1 MGSNRAAGSG
11 RPQRQRLHHGQRER
25 RLKVWLLV
33 ATAAV
38 TLLVLGLLGHGLLQ
52 QYWLTPRRAV
62 ATVGLSEISL
72 RTLQQ
77 QTRYRRV
84 LLLNEYISYSEL
96 LQYAGEQR
104 GQLQARLDQI
114 DDQLNNPLALARQ
127 VMEELIATELVRAEA
142 SARGITVGTDEIEA
156 AANAY
161 FGYDS
166 NAESLTLAPTVVI
179 DPEPEGDPA
188 PTPFPTPTS
197 FTEAAY
203 QETYAAHLETLRT
216 DTGMNETGFRDL
228 FEQRL
233 LIGKVRDAMATELDV
248 AEEQQVHARHILL
261 SLGELETAQDVL
273 ERALAGEDFTVL
285 AAEFSADASNSK
297 TGGELGWFP
306 RGQMVAAFENAVFSA
321 ETGVIPE
328 LVATQFGLHVVEIL
342 EQGVRALPESVLEQ
356 RRRLAFDQGL
366 SERRAEESIEIL
378 DWWEALAPVEPTL
391 QDFYARLRADQG
403 AN

>member
-1 MGSNRAAGSG
+1 MGSNRVAGSG
-11 RPQRQRLHHGQRER
+11 RPQRRRRHHGQRER

-38 TLLVLGLLGHGLLQ
+38 TLIVVGLLAHGLLQ
-52 QYWLTPRRAV
+52 QYWFTPRRAV
-62 ATVGLSEISL
+62 VTVGLSEISL

-84 LLLNEYISYSEL
+84 QLLNEFITYSEL

-104 GQLQARLDQI
+104 AQLQARLDQI
-114 DDQLNNPLALARQ
+114 DDQLNDPLALARQ
-127 VMEELIATELVRAEA
+127 VIEELIATELVRAEA
-142 SARGITVGTDEIEA
+142 SARGIKVGVDEIEA

-161 FGYDS
+161 FGYNPD
-166 NAESLTLAPTVVI
+166 AESSTLVPTAVI
-179 DPEPEGDPA
+179 DPEPESDSA
-188 PTPFPTPTS
+188 PTPFLTPTP

-203 QETYAAHLETLRT
+203 QETYSAHLETLSA

-228 FEQRL
+228 FERRV
-233 LIGKVRDAMATELDV
+233 LIGKVRDAMAAERDV
-248 AEEQQVHARHILL
+248 TEQQVHARHILL
-261 SLGELETAQDVL
+261 SRDEFETAQDVL
-273 ERALAGEDFTVL
+273 ERALAGEDFTAL

-321 ETGVIPE
+321 ETGIIPE

-342 EQGVRALPESVLEQ
+342 EKGVRALPEPVLEQ
-356 RRRLAFDQGL
+356 RRQLAFDQWL
-366 SERRAEESIEIL
+366 SERRTEESIEIL
-378 DWWEALAPVEPTL
+378 DWWEALAPAEPTL
-391 QDFYARLRADQG
+391 QDFYARLRAEQG

>member
-1 MGSNRAAGSG
+1 MGGNRATGSG
-11 RPQRQRLHHGQRER
+11 RPKRRHMYRVQRER
-25 RLKVWLLV
+25 WLKVWLLV

-52 QYWLTPRRAV
+52 QYWFTPRRAV

-114 DDQLNNPLALARQ
+114 DDLLNEPVVLARQ
-127 VMEELIATELVRAEA
+127 VTEELIATELVRAEA
-142 SARGITVGTDEIEA
+142 SARGITVGVNEIEA

-161 FGYDS
+161 FGYDPD
-166 NAESLTLAPTVVI
+166 AESPTLAPTAVI
-179 DPEPEGDPA
+179 DAEPEGDPA
-188 PTPFPTPTS
+188 PTPFPTPTP

-203 QETYAAHLETLRT
+203 QETYSAHLETLSA
-216 DTGMNETGFRDL
+216 DTGMNETGFREL
-228 FEQRL
+228 FERRL
-233 LIGKVRDAMATELDV
+233 LIGKVRDAVAAELDV

-261 SLGELETAQDVL
+261 SRDEFETAQDVL
-273 ERALAGEDFTVL
+273 ERALAGEDFTAL

-321 ETGVIPE
+321 EAGVLPE
-328 LVATQFGLHVVEIL
+328 PVESQFGWHVVEVL
-342 EQGVRALPESVLEQ
+342 QNEVRALPENIFEQ
-356 RRRLAFDQGL
+356 RRRMAFDDWLAG
-366 SERRAEESIEIL
+366 RRAETDIEIL
-378 DWWEALAPVEPTL
+378 DWWEELAPAEPTL
-391 QDFYARLRADQG
+391 QDFYARLRCE
-403 AN
+403 

>member
-1 MGSNRAAGSG
+1 MGSNWAAGSG
-11 RPQRQRLHHGQRER
+11 RPQRRRMHHGKRER
-25 RLKVWLLV
+25 SLKVWLLV

-38 TLLVLGLLGHGLLQ
+38 TLLVVGLLGHGLLQ
-52 QYWLTPRRAV
+52 QYWFTPRRAV

-84 LLLNEYISYSEL
+84 QLLNEYITYSEL

-114 DDQLNNPLALARQ
+114 DDLLNEPVVLARQ
-127 VMEELIATELVRAEA
+127 VTEELIATELVRAEA
-142 SARGITVGTDEIEA
+142 SARGITVGVNEIEA

-161 FGYDS
+161 FGYDPD
-166 NAESLTLAPTVVI
+166 AESPTLAPTAVI
-179 DPEPEGDPA
+179 DAEPEGDPA
-188 PTPFPTPTS
+188 PTPFPTPTP

-203 QETYAAHLETLRT
+203 QETYSAHLETLSA
-216 DTGMNETGFRDL
+216 DTGMNETGFREL
-228 FEQRL
+228 FERRL
-233 LIGKVRDAMATELDV
+233 LIGKVRDAVAAELDV

-261 SLGELETAQDVL
+261 SRDEFETAQDVL
-273 ERALAGEDFTVL
+273 ERALAGEDFTAL

-321 ETGVIPE
+321 EAGVLPE
-328 LVATQFGLHVVEIL
+328 PVESQFGWHVVEVL
-342 EQGVRALPESVLEQ
+342 QNEVRALPENIFEQ
-356 RRRLAFDQGL
+356 RRRMAFDDWLAG
-366 SERRAEESIEIL
+366 RRAETDIEIL
-378 DWWEALAPVEPTL
+378 DWWEELAPAEPTL
-391 QDFYARLRADQG
+391 QDFYARLRSE
-403 AN
+403 

>member
-1 MGSNRAAGSG
+1 MGSNWAAGSG
-11 RPQRQRLHHGQRER
+11 RPQRRRMHHGKRER
-25 RLKVWLLV
+25 SLKVWLLV

-38 TLLVLGLLGHGLLQ
+38 TLLVVGLLGHGLLQ
-52 QYWLTPRRAV
+52 QYWFTPRRAV
-62 ATVGLSEISL
+62 AIVGLSEISL

-84 LLLNEYISYSEL
+84 QLLNEYITYSEL

-114 DDQLNNPLALARQ
+114 DDLLNEPVVLARQ
-127 VMEELIATELVRAEA
+127 VTEELIATELVRAEA
-142 SARGITVGTDEIEA
+142 SARGITVGVNEIEA

-161 FGYDS
+161 FGYDPD
-166 NAESLTLAPTVVI
+166 AESPTLAPTAVI
-179 DPEPEGDPA
+179 DAEPEGDPA
-188 PTPFPTPTS
+188 PTPFPTPTP

-203 QETYAAHLETLRT
+203 QETYSAHLETLSA

-261 SLGELETAQDVL
+261 SRDEFETAQDVL
-273 ERALAGEDFTVL
+273 ERALAGEDFTAL

-321 ETGVIPE
+321 EAGVLPE
-328 LVATQFGLHVVEIL
+328 PVESQFGWHVVEVL
-342 EQGVRALPESVLEQ
+342 QNEVRALPENIFEQ
-356 RRRLAFDQGL
+356 RRRMAFDDWLAG
-366 SERRAEESIEIL
+366 RRAETDIEIL
-378 DWWEALAPVEPTL
+378 DWWEELAPAEPTL
-391 QDFYARLRADQG
+391 QDFYARLRSE
-403 AN
+403 

>member
-84 LLLNEYISYSEL
+84 QLLNEYITYFEL

-114 DDQLNNPLALARQ
+114 DDQLNDPLALTRQ

-142 SARGITVGTDEIEA
+142 SARGITVGADEIEA
-156 AANAY
+156 AENAY
-161 FGYDS
+161 FGYDPD
-166 NAESLTLAPTVVI
+166 AESPAPIPTAVN
-179 DPEPEGDPA
+179 DPEPEGDP
-188 PTPFPTPTS
+188 TPLPTPTP

-203 QETYAAHLETLRT
+203 QETYAAHLEMLSA

-228 FEQRL
+228 FERRL
-233 LIGKVRDAMATELDV
+233 LIGKVRDAMAAERDV

-261 SLGELETAQDVL
+261 SPEELVTAQDVL
-273 ERALAGEDFTVL
+273 ERALAGEDFTAL

-306 RGQMVAAFENAVFSA
+306 RGQMVTAFENAVFLA
-321 ETGVIPE
+321 ETGIIPE

-342 EQGVRALPESVLEQ
+342 EKGVRALPEPVLEQ
-356 RRRLAFDQGL
+356 RRRLAFDQWL
-366 SERRAEESIEIL
+366 SERRTEESIEIL
-378 DWWEALAPVEPTL
+378 DWWEALAPSEPTL
-391 QDFYARLRADQG
+391 QDFYARLRAEQG